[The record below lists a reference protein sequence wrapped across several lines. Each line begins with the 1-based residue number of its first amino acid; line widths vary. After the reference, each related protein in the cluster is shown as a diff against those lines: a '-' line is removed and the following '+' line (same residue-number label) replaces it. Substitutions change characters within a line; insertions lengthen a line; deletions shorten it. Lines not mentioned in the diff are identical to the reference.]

1 MSMTYRNHRELT
13 VRSLS
18 MLAFSVPPQRSSFP
32 NRASTPRGTGAAL
45 GRPAE
50 GGEGRGLRQKRAQP
64 RDPAGL
70 AAPWDPS
77 GDFQRVLLAVMP
89 QRPPSPPGPPAVAPA
104 LGRHPLWG
112 RGKRALGPPGAG
124 EQPPPSPL
132 LCRPPPGWGRSS
144 RLQTMM
150 EY

>member
-32 NRASTPRGTGAAL
+32 NRASTPRGTGAAP

-64 RDPAGL
+64 RDPAG
-70 AAPWDPS
+70 
-77 GDFQRVLLAVMP
+77 QI
-89 QRPPSPPGPPAVAPA
+89 
-104 LGRHPLWG
+104 GRAHV
-112 RGKRALGPPGAG
+112 
-124 EQPPPSPL
+124 
-132 LCRPPPGWGRSS
+132 
-144 RLQTMM
+144 
-150 EY
+150 